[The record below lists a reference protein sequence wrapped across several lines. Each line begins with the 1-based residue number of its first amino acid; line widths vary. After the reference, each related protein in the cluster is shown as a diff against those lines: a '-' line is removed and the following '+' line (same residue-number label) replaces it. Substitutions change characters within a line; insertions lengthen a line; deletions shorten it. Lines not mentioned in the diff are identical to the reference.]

1 MRVSLPFPEL
11 IRAAEE
17 SNVRLEM
24 IRGVA
29 VWEASPVFLHQQEI
43 KRIVNSIKR
52 LEGAVC
58 ACIDTQD
65 TLFRFP
71 DGSFKRPDVALLCAM
86 PDAVDADEALSV
98 IPAAVVEVLS
108 KDYEYKDL
116 VLSPPFY
123 LENGVKDVLI
133 FDPRTGVVLHHRPDW
148 DVPQALTSPVQLVL
162 ECGCEITV

>member
-1 MRVSLPFPEL
+1 MGVSLPFPEL
-11 IRAAEE
+11 IREAEQI
-17 SNVRLEM
+17 NVRLEM
-24 IRGVA
+24 IGGVA

-43 KRIVNSIKR
+43 KRIVGSIKR
-52 LEGAVC
+52 LEDAGC

-71 DGSFKRPDVALLCAM
+71 DGSFKRPDLALLCAM
-86 PDAVDADEALSV
+86 PDDVAADEALNV

-123 LENGVKDVLI
+123 LENGVMDVLHYQS
-133 FDPRTGVVLHHRPDW
+133 PATTPTQLE
-148 DVPQALTSPVQLVL
+148 SPVRL
-162 ECGCEITV
+162 ELQCGCEVTV

>member
-1 MRVSLPFPEL
+1 MRVSLPFSEL

-29 VWEASPVFLHQQEI
+29 LWEASPVFLHQQEI
-43 KRIVNSIKR
+43 KRIVGSIKR
-52 LEGAVC
+52 LSSTGC

-65 TLFRFP
+65 TLFRFA

-86 PDAVDADEALSV
+86 PDAVDADEVLTV
-98 IPAAVVEVLS
+98 IPVAVVEVLS

-123 LENGVKDVLI
+123 LENGVRDVLI
-133 FDPRTGVVLHHRPDW
+133 YDPRTGVVLHYRPDRPA
-148 DVPQALTSPVQLVL
+148 PQSLTSPVHLSL

>member
-1 MRVSLPFPEL
+1 MSLPFSEL
-11 IRAAEE
+11 IREAEQI
-17 SNVRLEM
+17 NVRLEM

-43 KRIVNSIKR
+43 KRIVASIKR
-52 LEGAVC
+52 LSSTGC

-86 PDAVDADEALSV
+86 PDAVEADEALSV

-123 LENGVKDVLI
+123 LENSVKDVLI
-133 FDPRTGVVLHHRPDW
+133 FDPRTGVVVHHRADW
-148 DVPQALTSPVQLVL
+148 TAPQTLTSPAHLSL

>member
-1 MRVSLPFPEL
+1 MRVSLPFSEL

-17 SNVRLEM
+17 GNVRLEM

-43 KRIVNSIKR
+43 KRIVGSMKR
-52 LEGAVC
+52 LEGFDC

-71 DGSFKRPDVALLCAM
+71 DGSYKRPDVALLCAM
-86 PDAVDADEALSV
+86 PDAVDADEALTV

-108 KDYEYKDL
+108 KGYEYKDL

-133 FDPRTGVVLHHRPDW
+133 YDPRTSIVLHHRPNW
-148 DVPQALTSPVQLVL
+148 PAPQSLTSPVQLIL

>member
-1 MRVSLPFPEL
+1 MRVSLPFSEL

-43 KRIVNSIKR
+43 KRIVGSIKR
-52 LEGAVC
+52 LEATGC

-86 PDAVDADEALSV
+86 PDAVDADEVLTV
-98 IPAAVVEVLS
+98 IPVAVVEVLS

-123 LENGVKDVLI
+123 VENGVFDVLI
-133 FDPRTGVVLHHRPDW
+133 HDPCTGVVLHYRPDRSA
-148 DVPQALTSPVQLVL
+148 PQSLTSPVHLSL

>member
-1 MRVSLPFPEL
+1 MRVSLPFSEL

-43 KRIVNSIKR
+43 KRIVGSIKR
-52 LEGAVC
+52 LSSTGC

-123 LENGVKDVLI
+123 LENGVRDVLI
-133 FDPRTGVVLHHRPDW
+133 YDPRTSVVLHYRPDRPA
-148 DVPQALTSPVQLVL
+148 PQSLTSPVHLSL

>member
-1 MRVSLPFPEL
+1 MPFSEL

-43 KRIVNSIKR
+43 KRIVGSIKR
-52 LEGAVC
+52 LEGAGC

-86 PDAVDADEALSV
+86 PDQVDAAEALTV

-123 LENGVKDVLI
+123 LENGVRDVLI
-133 FDPRTGVVLHHRPDW
+133 YDPRTGAVLHHRPDW
-148 DVPQALTSPVQLVL
+148 LEPQELTSPAHLTL

>member
-1 MRVSLPFPEL
+1 MRVSLPFSEL

-43 KRIVNSIKR
+43 KRIVGSIKR
-52 LEGAVC
+52 LEATGC

-65 TLFRFP
+65 TPFRFA

-86 PDAVDADEALSV
+86 PDAVDADEVLTV
-98 IPAAVVEVLS
+98 IPVAVVEVLS

-123 LENGVKDVLI
+123 LENGVRDVLI
-133 FDPRTGVVLHHRPDW
+133 HDPCTGVVLHYRPDRPA
-148 DVPQALTSPVQLVL
+148 PQSLTSPVHLSL